1 MEIKVFSTLPDDAA
15 EIRKAVFMAEQGFKD
30 EFDEFEENAT
40 HFVGYINGAAVGTCR
55 VHFAPEYSAHKIGRI
70 AVVKNMRGQ
79 GLGETMVREAE
90 KWLKEKSVS
99 GAVILAQVQA
109 AGFYEKLGYSKT
121 DVTTMEE
128 HCPHILMTKTF

>member
-55 VHFAPEYSAHKIGRI
+55 VHFAPEYSAYKIGRI

-79 GLGETMVREAE
+79 GLP
-90 KWLKEKSVS
+90 
-99 GAVILAQVQA
+99 GADPRAFCA
-109 AGFYEKLGYSKT
+109 WR
-121 DVTTMEE
+121 
-128 HCPHILMTKTF
+128 